1 MGHLAPGLK
10 RLVQCAPGWQEERE
24 LPEGFRAM
32 LDETIRRYI
41 ASYNDR
47 DIDAMLACVTDD
59 VVFENISNAGQSMRL
74 DGKVMMRQVA
84 EVSGNAFSYRRQ
96 RLINIVTGT
105 GKAAAEIE
113 FEGRAA
119 VDLPNGVR
127 AGETV
132 RVRGASFFEFRGALL
147 CRIAD
152 YS

>member
-1 MGHLAPGLK
+1 
-10 RLVQCAPGWQEERE
+10 
-24 LPEGFRAM
+24 M
-32 LDETIRRYI
+32 LDEIIRRYI

-47 DIDAMLACVTDD
+47 DIDTMLACVTDD

-74 DGKVMMRQVA
+74 DGKAMMRQVA
-84 EVSGNAFSYRRQ
+84 ELSGNAFSYRRQ

-105 GKAAAEIE
+105 SKAAAEIE

-132 RVRGASFFEFRGALL
+132 KVRGASFFEFRGPLL

>member
-1 MGHLAPGLK
+1 
-10 RLVQCAPGWQEERE
+10 
-24 LPEGFRAM
+24 M
-32 LDETIRRYI
+32 LDEIIRRYI
-41 ASYNDR
+41 ANYNDR

-96 RLINIVTGT
+96 RLINLVTGG

-119 VDLPNGVR
+119 VDLPNGIK

-132 RVRGASFFEFRGALL
+132 KVRGASFFEFRGPLL

>member
-1 MGHLAPGLK
+1 
-10 RLVQCAPGWQEERE
+10 
-24 LPEGFRAM
+24 M
-32 LDETIRRYI
+32 LDDIIRTYI
-41 ASYNDR
+41 SAYNER
-47 DIDAMLACVTDD
+47 DIDAMLRHVTDD
-59 VVFENISNAGQSMRL
+59 VVFENISNSGQSMRL
-74 DGKVMMRQVA
+74 DGKEMMRQVA

-96 RLINIVTGT
+96 RLINLVSGA

-132 RVRGASFFEFRGALL
+132 KVRGASFFEFRGPLL

>member
-1 MGHLAPGLK
+1 
-10 RLVQCAPGWQEERE
+10 
-24 LPEGFRAM
+24 M
-32 LDETIRRYI
+32 LDEIIRRYI

-74 DGKVMMRQVA
+74 DGKAMMRQVA

-96 RLINIVTGT
+96 RLINLVTSDV
-105 GKAAAEIE
+105 KAAAEIE

-132 RVRGASFFEFRGALL
+132 KVRGASFFEFRGPLL

>member
-1 MGHLAPGLK
+1 M
-10 RLVQCAPGWQEERE
+10 R
-24 LPEGFRAM
+24 PESAV
-32 LDETIRRYI
+32 LDDVIRQYI
-41 ASYNDR
+41 ASYNNR

-74 DGKVMMRQVA
+74 DGKAMMRQVA

-96 RLINIVTGT
+96 RLINLVTGT
-105 GKAAAEIE
+105 GTAAAEIE

-132 RVRGASFFEFRGALL
+132 KVRGASFFEFRGPLL

>member
-1 MGHLAPGLK
+1 MAQTGSGLK
-10 RLVQCAPGWQEERE
+10 RLVQYAPGWQVAGTPKRD
-24 LPEGFRAM
+24 LQAV
-32 LDETIRRYI
+32 LDEIIRRYI

-96 RLINIVTGT
+96 RLINIVTGS

-132 RVRGASFFEFRGALL
+132 KVRGASFFEFRGPLL

>member
-1 MGHLAPGLK
+1 
-10 RLVQCAPGWQEERE
+10 V
-24 LPEGFRAM
+24 
-32 LDETIRRYI
+32 LDEIIRRYI

-47 DIDAMLACVTDD
+47 DIDTMLACVTDD

-74 DGKVMMRQVA
+74 DGKAMMRQVA

-105 GKAAAEIE
+105 SKAAAEIE

-132 RVRGASFFEFRGALL
+132 KVRGASFFEFRGPLL

>member
-1 MGHLAPGLK
+1 
-10 RLVQCAPGWQEERE
+10 
-24 LPEGFRAM
+24 M

-41 ASYNDR
+41 ANYNDR

-96 RLINIVTGT
+96 RLINIVTGG

-132 RVRGASFFEFRGALL
+132 RVRGASFFEFRGPLL

>member
-1 MGHLAPGLK
+1 
-10 RLVQCAPGWQEERE
+10 
-24 LPEGFRAM
+24 M

-47 DIDAMLACVTDD
+47 DIEAMLACVTDD

-74 DGKVMMRQVA
+74 DGKAMMRQVA

-96 RLINIVTGT
+96 RLINIVTGS

>member
-1 MGHLAPGLK
+1 
-10 RLVQCAPGWQEERE
+10 
-24 LPEGFRAM
+24 M
-32 LDETIRRYI
+32 LDEIIRHYI

-74 DGKVMMRQVA
+74 DGKAMMRQVA

-96 RLINIVTGT
+96 RLINLVTSET
-105 GKAAAEIE
+105 KAAAEIE

-132 RVRGASFFEFRGALL
+132 KVRGASFFEFRGPLL

>member
-1 MGHLAPGLK
+1 
-10 RLVQCAPGWQEERE
+10 
-24 LPEGFRAM
+24 M
-32 LDETIRRYI
+32 LDEIIRRYI

-74 DGKVMMRQVA
+74 DGKAMMRQVA

-96 RLINIVTGT
+96 RLINLVTSET
-105 GKAAAEIE
+105 KAAAEIE

-132 RVRGASFFEFRGALL
+132 KVRGASFFEFRGPLL

>member
-1 MGHLAPGLK
+1 
-10 RLVQCAPGWQEERE
+10 V
-24 LPEGFRAM
+24 
-32 LDETIRRYI
+32 LDEIIRRYI

-74 DGKVMMRQVA
+74 DGKTMMRQVA

-96 RLINIVTGT
+96 RLINLVTGE

-132 RVRGASFFEFRGALL
+132 KVRGASFFEFRGLLL

>member
-1 MGHLAPGLK
+1 M
-10 RLVQCAPGWQEERE
+10 QYAPGWQEEQA
-24 LPEGFRAM
+24 LPEGFRAV

-47 DIDAMLACVTDD
+47 DIEAMLACVTDD

-74 DGKVMMRQVA
+74 DGKAMMRQVA